1 MMDEID
7 DVPESRFKALE
18 EIGKEKIKIDKHTT
32 NVSWKNRFK
41 RYEK

>member
-18 EIGKEKIKIDKHTT
+18 EIGKEKIKIDKAY
-32 NVSWKNRFK
+32 NKCVM
-41 RYEK
+41 EKSFQEI